1 MFRAPSPSVPDDN
14 NAQTI
19 AATAQ
24 CTAAQSMQERI
35 SSELHQL
42 KNKEWSIKVPFQ
54 GISPF
59 SAPHC
64 TQHDDILTVC
74 RTDNIMKGQVFRFP
88 LDLYPP
94 TKEGITKLA
103 KELKLAAKFSGGID
117 LVSGGGTKPTDFAN
131 MTTTNA
137 QLCYRLVCSCGLIY
151 QNESKK
157 LNKENGS
164 CTVHKSV
171 QYRKATLHNDRL
183 NDRTRKDNEMMSRR
197 AGTCRRFL
205 CSWIKMAFS
214 SKLAWAIL
222 IISITPKQKST
233 KFPECGLLFS
243 VRHS

>member
-1 MFRAPSPSVPDDN
+1 
-14 NAQTI
+14 
-19 AATAQ
+19 
-24 CTAAQSMQERI
+24 MQERI

-54 GISPF
+54 GICPF
-59 SAPHC
+59 SAPDC
-64 TQHDDILTVC
+64 IQHDDILTFC
-74 RTDNIMKGQVFRFP
+74 CNNIMKGQVFRFAF
-88 LDLYPP
+88 DLYPP
-94 TKEGITKLA
+94 TTEGITILA
-103 KELKLAAKFSGGID
+103 KELKLAAKLSGGVD
-117 LVSGGGTKPTDFAN
+117 LVSGSKTKATDFAN
-131 MTTTNA
+131 MTSKP
-137 QLCYRLVCSCGLIY
+137 QLCCRLVCSCGEIY
-151 QNESKK
+151 QNQSKK

-164 CTVHKSV
+164 LTVNKSI